1 MQQPESI
8 DRRALLGAGAA
19 LGGLAAL
26 QACGATR
33 DVPPRSEP
41 KGATADASPTPRLE
55 LLILGGTG
63 FLGPH
68 VVERA
73 LARGHSMAL
82 FNRGR
87 TDPARFAELEQLRGD
102 RDHDLDAL
110 RGRRWDAVIDTSGY
124 VPRHVRGP
132 AELLAPAVGQYLF
145 VSTCS
150 VYADLGALPI
160 DESSRLAQ
168 IADPSVERV
177 DGETYGALKALCER
191 AAEAALPGRTTI
203 VRPGLIVGP
212 GDDSDRFGYWPRR
225 VAQGGE
231 VLAPGDPAWELQF
244 SDVRDLAAF
253 LVHTLETRATGV
265 FNVDGPTRPAPMGE
279 LLEACRAAGGGEATL
294 TWVAQDFLAEHG
306 VRAGVDLPAWQ
317 PPPEGMRQVPAV
329 SSAKAFAAGLRFR
342 DLRET
347 VVDTLAYERSR
358 EPRERPPRFGL
369 TPEREAEL
377 LSAWRARNRG

>member
-1 MQQPESI
+1 MRDRGGI
-8 DRRALLGAGAA
+8 DRRGLLGGAAA
-19 LGGLAAL
+19 LGGLGAL
-26 QACGATR
+26 AACGAAGER
-33 DVPPRSEP
+33 AEGSAPAQAPVPPLSI
-41 KGATADASPTPRLE
+41 
-55 LLILGGTG
+55 LILGGTG

-73 LARGHSMAL
+73 LERGHGVTL

-87 TDPARFAELEQLRGD
+87 TDPQRFAHLEQLRGD

-132 AELLAPAVGQYLF
+132 AELLADAVGQYLF

-150 VYADLGALPI
+150 VYPELGAAPI
-160 DESSRLAQ
+160 DETSRLAE
-168 IADPSVERV
+168 IADPTIERV
-177 DGETYGALKALCER
+177 DGETYGALKVLCER

-225 VAQGGE
+225 VARGGE
-231 VLAPGDPAWELQF
+231 VLAPGDPRWETQF

-253 LVHTLETRATGV
+253 LVRLLETRTTGV
-265 FNVDGPTRPAPMGE
+265 FNVDGPQRPVPMGE
-279 LLEACRAAGGGEATL
+279 LLANCLEASGGGATL
-294 TWVAQDFLAEHG
+294 TWVGQDFLAEQG
-306 VRAGVDLPAWQ
+306 LRPGVDLPAWQ
-317 PPPEGMRQVPAV
+317 PPPPGLDQVPAV
-329 SSAKAFAAGLRFR
+329 SCARAFAAGLEFR
-342 DLRET
+342 PVLET
-347 VVDTLAYERSR
+347 VAATLEYERSR

-377 LSAWRARNRG
+377 LSAWRARTRS